1 MMIYDLDSKRYLAR
15 HPRWA
20 LGWFD
25 RLRGMIGRRF
35 AAGEFD
41 AMVFPRCGA
50 VHSWWMTVP
59 IDLVFLD
66 RESKVVRL
74 KSDFRPWR
82 LPAGCR
88 GAVTVI
94 ELPAGAIERAA
105 CRVGHRINL
114 NSTLDGEAIEKL
126 QSETIL
132 KNAGAS
138 PCSAEPGTGTGTN
151 KGFR

>member
-1 MMIYDLDSKRYLAR
+1 MIYDLDSKRYLAR

-66 RESKVVRL
+66 RESKVIRL

-94 ELPAGAIERAA
+94 ELPAGAIERPP
-105 CRVGHRINL
+105 
-114 NSTLDGEAIEKL
+114 
-126 QSETIL
+126 
-132 KNAGAS
+132 AGS
-138 PCSAEPGTGTGTN
+138 GTGSI
-151 KGFR
+151 

>member
-1 MMIYDLDSKRYLAR
+1 MIYDLDSKRYLAR

-82 LPAGCR
+82 SGHGDRTARGRDRTGRLPG
-88 GAVTVI
+88 
-94 ELPAGAIERAA
+94 RAPDQFKFDFG
-105 CRVGHRINL
+105 R
-114 NSTLDGEAIEKL
+114 
-126 QSETIL
+126 
-132 KNAGAS
+132 
-138 PCSAEPGTGTGTN
+138 
-151 KGFR
+151 

>member
-59 IDLVFLD
+59 AVAAA
-66 RESKVVRL
+66 R
-74 KSDFRPWR
+74 R
-82 LPAGCR
+82 LPRSGHGDRTAR
-88 GAVTVI
+88 GRDRTGR
-94 ELPAGAIERAA
+94 LPGRAPDQFKFDFG
-105 CRVGHRINL
+105 R
-114 NSTLDGEAIEKL
+114 
-126 QSETIL
+126 
-132 KNAGAS
+132 
-138 PCSAEPGTGTGTN
+138 
-151 KGFR
+151 